1 MRRLVVEQKK
11 DISSLANEKRGRGVV
26 GGWFPLLCFNGVSLS
41 TNRSHL
47 NTDETIYYN
56 GNFNNV
62 DEVHN
67 NTKNMR
73 LIGFNQTG
81 GKVTGNIENL
91 EITSV
96 QNKSTTTGSS
106 SGIDVGVSSTGTPNS
121 INVSGSKTN
130 GNRTYVDKQSTF
142 ILGEGSNLTVGK
154 ATNTGAIVGTKGEN
168 SRLKIKE
175 YTGKDLYNTDKLTT
189 TGGSIG
195 LQTGKNPVTGAGF
208 NQERHDKEGITR
220 NTVIGNVEIGTSKGS
235 PINTD
240 LSKANETTRD
250 DHSSTNVYVEGQT
263 IRAITNPEDYKN
275 DIDKAKQE
283 ITDIGRTIK
292 ESVNDRGDD
301 NRNFFGQLSE
311 TRLSETLENIAGERL
326 KGARDQQEIGKA
338 LEDAYRDLGYKAKV
352 IYTDPKNAPQL
363 IGKDG
368 KTLAGTAYV
377 GKDGTHTILIN
388 TEADENGTRSGIIG
402 TIAEEGSHIVG
413 KVEGRQRK
421 TGTEELGLESTG
433 RATNQYFQ
441 DKYKDNDIPIKAKSD
456 GKDYSSRD
464 FGEHVGDSDLALK
477 LAIAAGAAGAD
488 GPLPI
493 GDIGGAAIIANELW
507 EMYNEQS
514 ANQQVGKRKGTMWT
528 EQRDFA
534 KGKTKNERKS
544 NPDKVE
550 SAKEKIET
558 LRKEKNELKK
568 KPNKTPKDKE
578 EIKKRI
584 KEIDKEIKRLEK
596 SENHSMRGKGQQ
608 SKGGGNKR

>member
-1 MRRLVVEQKK
+1 
-11 DISSLANEKRGRGVV
+11 
-26 GGWFPLLCFNGVSLS
+26 
-41 TNRSHL
+41 
-47 NTDETIYYN
+47 
-56 GNFNNV
+56 
-62 DEVHN
+62 
-67 NTKNMR
+67 MR

-106 SGIDVGVSSTGTPNS
+106 SGIDVGVSLTGTPNS
-121 INVSGSKTN
+121 INLSGSKTN
-130 GNRTYVDKQSTF
+130 GNRTYVDNQSTF

-175 YTGKDLYNTDKLTT
+175 YTGKDLYNTDTLKT

-195 LQTGKNPVTGAGF
+195 IQTGKNPVTGVGF
-208 NQERHDKEGITR
+208 NQEKHDKEGITR
-220 NTVIGNVEIGTSKGS
+220 NTVIGNVEIETSKGS